1 MACYPHNQLFFFKE
15 KDQLCK
21 RGFIPQWFDSIVKKK
36 QQQQQQKEGNCSG
49 RSRVRRIL
57 LTCIPLLLLQFLHV
71 IWSMHTNVALF
82 KNGSI
87 NFFIHLII
95 WRSIIKKIYP
105 ASFPLQPSL
114 ILYLF
119 LCFSFIVYIFRY
131 ARAHW
136 RAVSY
141 TLTEIKAVR

>member
-1 MACYPHNQLFFFKE
+1 MISFGNAASSRSGL
-15 KDQLCK
+15 
-21 RGFIPQWFDSIVKKK
+21 IPLKTAYKKK
-36 QQQQQQKEGNCSG
+36 GNCSG
-49 RSRVRRIL
+49 RLRVRRIL

-71 IWSMHTNVALF
+71 IWSMRTNFALF

-87 NFFIHLII
+87 NFFYTLDNPEINHQ
-95 WRSIIKKIYP
+95 KIYP

-119 LCFSFIVYIFRY
+119 LCFSFILVYIFRY

-141 TLTEIKAVR
+141 TLTDKKAIR

>member
-1 MACYPHNQLFFFKE
+1 MLSTKLANIFRKFKLYNHGLIS
-15 KDQLCK
+15 QC
-21 RGFIPQWFDSIVKKK
+21 FDSIENCEQK
-36 QQQQQQKEGNCSG
+36 KEGNCSG

-82 KNGSI
+82 KNGWI

-95 WRSIIKKIYP
+95 WRSIIKTIYP
-105 ASFPLQPSL
+105 ASFPVQPSL

>member
-1 MACYPHNQLFFFKE
+1 MISFGNAASSHSGL
-15 KDQLCK
+15 
-21 RGFIPQWFDSIVKKK
+21 IPLKTAYKK
-36 QQQQQQKEGNCSG
+36 KEGNCSG
-49 RSRVRRIL
+49 RSQVRRIL

-71 IWSMHTNVALF
+71 IWSIHTNFALF

-105 ASFPLQPSL
+105 ASFPVQPSL